1 MYALSKGV
9 TGDRPAS
16 DEDLLTGLQRFSFD
30 YFVTQAN
37 PRNGLVRDRTRAGS
51 PASIAAVGIALTAY
65 AVGVARGYIRREEAV
80 RRTLLT
86 LKFLWDAP
94 QGPEPDA
101 AGYRGFF
108 YHFLDM
114 ETGRRVWKCE
124 LSTVDTAILMAGVL
138 AAQAFFGEDD
148 ESETE
153 IRRLAD
159 ALYRRV
165 DWNWARNG
173 GATVTHGWRP
183 GRGFLRYR
191 WEGYDEALILYVL
204 GLGSPTHA
212 LPAESYSAWL
222 ANYRWK
228 KIYGRELAYAGPLFI
243 HQMSH
248 IWLDLRGIRDAFMRE
263 RGSDYFENSSKAA
276 YVQRDYAI
284 RNPRGFEGYG
294 HNAWGLTASD
304 GPGRARRRIDGV
316 DRRFYGYL
324 ARGGPFGPDDG
335 TLSPWATAA
344 SLPFAPEIVLPAL
357 EHFRSL
363 GMGRESP
370 WGFAASFNPTFRD
383 GETAAGFWTAPDRV
397 GINEGAIG
405 LMIENHR
412 TGLVW
417 SLMRGCPY
425 VISGLRRGGF
435 AGGWL

>member
-1 MYALSKGV
+1 MDVVNNQVS
-9 TGDRPAS
+9 GD
-16 DEDLLTGLQRFSFD
+16 DLLAGLQRFSFD
-30 YFVTQAN
+30 YFIEHAN
-37 PRNGLVRDRTRAGS
+37 PENGLVRDRARTGS

-65 AVGVARGYIRREEAV
+65 PIGVERGYIKRQEAV
-80 RRTLLT
+80 ERTLVT

-101 AGYRGFF
+101 TGYKGFY

-114 ETGRRVWKCE
+114 QTGRRVWKCE
-124 LSTVDTAILMAGVL
+124 LSTVDTAILMAGIL
-138 AAQAFFGEDD
+138 AAAGFFQEED
-148 ESETE
+148 ESEVE

-165 DWNWARNG
+165 DWNWALNG

-183 GRGFLRYR
+183 ERGFLRYR

-212 LPAESYSAWL
+212 LPAESYPAWL

-228 KIYGRELAYAGPLFI
+228 KLYGHQLAYAGPLFI

-248 IWLDLRGIRDAFMRE
+248 IWLDLRGIRDALMRE
-263 RGSDYFENSSKAA
+263 RDSDYFENSRSAA

-294 HNAWGLTASD
+294 ENAWGLTASD
-304 GPGRARRRIDGV
+304 GPGRAVRRIDGR

-335 TLSPWATAA
+335 TLSPWATAT

-363 GMGRESP
+363 GLGGESS
-370 WGFAASFNPTFRD
+370 WGFSASFNPTFRTD
-383 GETAAGFWTAPDRV
+383 GTTGFWTAPDRV
-397 GINEGAIG
+397 GINEGPIG

-412 TGLVW
+412 TDLVW
-417 SLMRGCPY
+417 SLMRACPY
-425 VISGLRRGGF
+425 VTTGLRRAGF

>member
-1 MYALSKGV
+1 MDVLNDQVS
-9 TGDRPAS
+9 GD
-16 DEDLLTGLQRFSFD
+16 DLLAGLQRFSFD
-30 YFVTQAN
+30 YFIDQAN
-37 PRNGLVRDRTRAGS
+37 PENGLVRDRTRAGS

-65 AVGVARGYIRREEAV
+65 SIGVARGFVSRQWAV
-80 RRTLLT
+80 ERTLVT
-86 LKFLWDAP
+86 LKFLWDSP

-101 AGYRGFF
+101 AGYKGFY

-114 ETGRRVWKCE
+114 QTGRRVWKCE

-138 AAQAFFGEDD
+138 AAQAYFQEDD
-148 ESETE
+148 QNETE

-165 DWNWARNG
+165 EWNWALNG

-183 GRGFLRYR
+183 ERGFLRYR

-212 LPAESYSAWL
+212 LPAESYPAWL
-222 ANYRWK
+222 KNYRWK
-228 KIYGRELAYAGPLFI
+228 KLYGRELAYAGPLFI

-248 IWLDLRGIRDAFMRE
+248 IWLDLRGISDAFMRE
-263 RGSDYFENSSKAA
+263 HDSDYFENSRSAA

-284 RNPRGFEGYG
+284 HNPRGFEGYG
-294 HNAWGLTASD
+294 QDAWGLTASD
-304 GPGRARRRIDGV
+304 GPGPARRRIGGQ
-316 DRRFYGYL
+316 DRRFYGYK

-335 TLSPWATAA
+335 TLSPWATVA

-363 GMGRESP
+363 GMGRDSP
-370 WGFAASFNPTFRD
+370 WGFAASFNRTFRTD
-383 GETAAGFWTAPDRV
+383 GTAGFWTAPDRV
-397 GINEGAIG
+397 GINEGPIG

-412 TGLVW
+412 TDLVW

-425 VISGLRRGGF
+425 VVAGLRRAGF
-435 AGGWL
+435 TGGWL